1 MALIY
6 IVEDDKNISEI
17 ESFALKNAGHET
29 MEFPDGKSFSK
40 ELMEKKP
47 DLILLDIML
56 PDEDGQTG
64 DKEDPCYYGDSEN
77 NRD

>member
-17 ESFALKNAGHET
+17 ESFSLKNAGHET
-29 MEFPDGKSFSK
+29 KEFADGKSFSR

-47 DLILLDIML
+47 DLILLDVML
-56 PDEDGQTG
+56 PDL
-64 DKEDPCYYGDSEN
+64 SLIHI
-77 NRD
+77 